1 MERERRRIDKLGVKT
16 TGSTRNLLSKLSV
29 LSGVEVGGIPGV
41 AVECVD
47 IGRNTSGEGGL
58 LGTN

>member
-1 MERERRRIDKLGVKT
+1 MERERRRIGKLGVKYMGT
-16 TGSTRNLLSKLSV
+16 THKLRSKLSV

>member
-1 MERERRRIDKLGVKT
+1 MYRERRRVGKLGVKT
-16 TGSTRNLLSKLSV
+16 MGSTHKLLSKLLI

-58 LGTN
+58 LGFN

>member
-1 MERERRRIDKLGVKT
+1 MKEEPRRFGKLGVKSM
-16 TGSTRNLLSKLSV
+16 GSTHRLLSKLSV
-29 LSGVEVGGIPGV
+29 WSGVEVGGIPGV
-41 AVECVD
+41 AGECGD

>member
-1 MERERRRIDKLGVKT
+1 MDVKSM
-16 TGSTRNLLSKLSV
+16 GSTHKLRSKLALLSD
-29 LSGVEVGGIPGV
+29 GEAGGIPGV

-58 LGTN
+58 LDIN